1 MKIRADL
8 RTLLENQQTSAVS
21 TNVFAADTSVPF
33 MNSTNFNVND
43 FILIGV
49 LGSETAEI
57 RKIGSI
63 SGNTVVVTVALT
75 FDHPQD
81 TIITLFDYDQVI
93 FYHSATTTSALIALA
108 AAQNLVADN
117 IYNYYND
124 TSNATGYGWVRY
136 YNSVTTLTSDASN
149 PVPYAGWADNS
160 VKLMFDTFYTQITNR
175 EKKLI
180 KDADVY
186 RWLNEAYTI
195 ARNRLNLSNREYT
208 VPTPQSL
215 SIIGGTAEY
224 ALPDYFARV
233 RTVTDN
239 VGNII
244 PWIAYEDVPN
254 YMLSVTPPGGTL
266 QTKYYLR
273 GNYIGF
279 SPTPSVTATYS
290 LYYQRT
296 APVLS
301 TYIDY
306 IELPAGNHYF
316 LLDYL
321 MYRATPII
329 GGNPDVH
336 LKAFDRGLNELII
349 TTHKQSGNRDSWG
362 IDTRIIV

>member
-8 RTLLENQQTSAVS
+8 RTLLENQQTSS
-21 TNVFAADTSVPF
+21 LSDKVFAAGTSIPVL
-33 MNSTNFNVND
+33 NAVGLATND

-49 LGSETAEI
+49 LGSETAELQ
-57 RKIGSI
+57 KISSV
-63 SGNTVVVTVALT
+63 SGNTINLVSALT

-81 TIITLFDYDQVI
+81 TVVTLFDYDQII
-93 FYHSATTTSALIALA
+93 FYHSATVTGSLTALG
-108 AAQNLVADN
+108 AAQTIVPDN
-117 IYNYYND
+117 VYNFYND
-124 TSNATGYGWVRY
+124 TSNNTGYGWVRFT
-136 YNSVTTLTSDASN
+136 NSVTALTSSLSN
-149 PVPYAGWADNS
+149 AVPYAGWADNS
-160 VKLMFDTFYTQITNR
+160 VKMMFDTFYTQISNR

-186 RWLNEAYTI
+186 RWLNEAYVI

-208 VPTPQSL
+208 VPTPY
-215 SIIGGTAEY
+215 SIPIVASTAEY
-224 ALPDYFARV
+224 ALPDSFARV
-233 RTVTDN
+233 RTVTDQL
-239 VGNII
+239 GGLI

-254 YMLSVTPPGGTL
+254 YLLSITPPGGTL

-279 SPTPSVTATYS
+279 TPTPNLTTTYS
-290 LYYQRT
+290 LYYQTT

-329 GGNPDVH
+329 GGNPQVWMQ
-336 LKAFDRGLNELII
+336 AFTQGLNELII

-362 IDTRIIV
+362 IDVRTIV